1 MTSRKTGRATGLVCM
16 AVVAVCIVLIGSMMA
31 PLTERAQAVT
41 LQSLGF
47 DQMCQYSR
55 TVVVA
60 RTLSS
65 SARLGPGETGL
76 GSSPTIE
83 TVVQLQVLEVLKGS
97 SPGFQTARAARW
109 NSRRCDDERG
119 LRAGVPS
126 GRNERAF
133 P

>member
-97 SPGFQTARAARW
+97 SPGFRPLVLQPA
-109 NSRRCDDERG
+109 
-119 LRAGVPS
+119 V
-126 GRNERAF
+126 
-133 P
+133 